1 MLEPVWNTTISIDT
15 TPDED
20 QPTYAELCAGI
31 ENFDDAM
38 NEQTQQ
44 YFFMCGKGW
53 AHNEV
58 TGAAPAITVTGKRVH
73 GDAAQDWI
81 AGQQYKLARDRYTRV
96 KIVSTFTDPAVK
108 AEKTVTITCHATMTA
123 INAAV
128 LGSAKDNKGFSVTLS
143 LNGKPEVE
151 TAA

>member
-15 TPDED
+15 TPDAEA
-20 QPTYAELCAGI
+20 PTWAELCAGI

-44 YFFMCGKGW
+44 YFFMCIKGW

-73 GDAAQDWI
+73 GDAAQDFI
-81 AGQQYKLARDRYTRV
+81 AGKQYALARERYTRIKV
-96 KIVSTFTDPAVK
+96 ASTFTDPATNK
-108 AEKTVTITCHATMTA
+108 EQSVTITCDATMTP

-143 LNGKPEVE
+143 LNGKPEV
-151 TAA
+151 TKAA